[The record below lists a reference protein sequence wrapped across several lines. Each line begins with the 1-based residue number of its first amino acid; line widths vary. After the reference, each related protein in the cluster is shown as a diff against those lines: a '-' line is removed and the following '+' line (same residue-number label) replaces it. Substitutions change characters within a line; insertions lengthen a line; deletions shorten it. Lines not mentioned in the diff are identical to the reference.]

1 MNDKLLIDVSR
12 LDKEGED
19 FEDVLDDAV
28 LDLNDE
34 FLRPFAGIRYAIFA
48 QLLGREL
55 LVRGSLEQ
63 DFEAAC
69 SRCGGDFDF
78 TVKVPDFT
86 VSVEVDDKTEYV
98 DLTDEARQS
107 IILALPTY
115 PVCRPDCLGV
125 CTSCG
130 KNLNEGPCKCKR
142 EETDDRWG
150 ALEGLKIDERK
161 NDVRLEASERTRNE
175 RTDEHQQE

>member
-1 MNDKLLIDVSR
+1 MPPRQHAILSASTAHR
-12 LDKEGED
+12 W
-19 FEDVLDDAV
+19 
-28 LDLNDE
+28 LNCGPSA
-34 FLRPFAGIRYAIFA
+34 R
-48 QLLGREL
+48 
-55 LVRGSLEQ
+55 LEQ
-63 DFEAAC
+63 DFEAVC

-150 ALEGLKIDERK
+150 ALEGLKIE
-161 NDVRLEASERTRNE
+161 N
-175 RTDEHQQE
+175 

>member
-34 FLRPFAGIRYAIFA
+34 FLRPFARIRYAIFA

-63 DFEAAC
+63 DFEAVC

-78 TVKVPDFT
+78 TVKVPSFT
-86 VSVEVDDKTEYV
+86 TSLEVDEKSEFV
-98 DLTDEARQS
+98 DLTDEIRES
-107 IILALPTY
+107 IILHLPTY
-115 PVCRPDCLGV
+115 PVCREDCRGI
-125 CTSCG
+125 CPTCG
-130 KNLNEGPCKCKR
+130 KNLNEGDCSCVADR
-142 EETDDRWG
+142 GDDRWNV
-150 ALEGLKIDERK
+150 LDSLRK
-161 NDVRLEASERTRNE
+161 DKEDNGVS
-175 RTDEHQQE
+175 

>member
-78 TVKVPDFT
+78 TVKVSDFT
-86 VSVEVDDKTEYV
+86 ASFPVDEKTEFV
-98 DLTDEARQS
+98 ELTAELRES
-107 IILALPTY
+107 ILLNLPTY
-115 PVCRPDCLGV
+115 PVCREDCPGIEKTETEAPDSRWDALD
-125 CTSCG
+125 
-130 KNLNEGPCKCKR
+130 NLKKG
-142 EETDDRWG
+142 
-150 ALEGLKIDERK
+150 
-161 NDVRLEASERTRNE
+161 
-175 RTDEHQQE
+175 